1 MVIHTC
7 NPSYSGGRDQEDRGS
22 KPTQENSSQDPL
34 SKKTL
39 HKIRLVAWI
48 KVKAVSSRP
57 VPHQKKKKKLDVLA
71 HTYHFSYT
79 GNINRRTV
87 VQASLGIEETLY
99 LKNNESKK
107 G

>member
-1 MVIHTC
+1 VDQ
-7 NPSYSGGRDQEDRGS
+7 SEGREF
-22 KPTQENSSQDPL
+22 
-34 SKKTL
+34 KT
-39 HKIRLVAWI
+39 
-48 KVKAVSSRP
+48 STTP
-57 VPHQKKKKKLDVLA
+57 KKKKKLDVLA

>member
-1 MVIHTC
+1 MKTQKPFLNKRNLKIGSSFCIKKKKTKPGMVIHTC

-57 VPHQKKKKKLDVLA
+57 VPHQKKKK
-71 HTYHFSYT
+71 S
-79 GNINRRTV
+79 
-87 VQASLGIEETLY
+87 
-99 LKNNESKK
+99 
-107 G
+107 